1 MRRSLFICSLSILFF
16 LVCTN
21 LYSQINVKSPI
32 SGQWANKQMLII
44 DTSSGGDYFYS
55 VDGSDPENFGFA
67 YDGPVLLDVD
77 GNVTLKIAKIISTN
91 KKETLEIS
99 YSVIQDDGKLK
110 SYSQFISSFFDTSIL
125 NYTSGTDFSIPSE
138 LKFSF
143 EFFPKNFING
153 KTISISEKSVLT
165 RTFPCTILDS
175 STNEKWRF
183 FVKTYPSVSGTF
195 SRRDL
200 PIKIVDWETIEFLDE
215 NLIYKIDGEFW
226 SLPKNPV
233 KLDRN
238 QSHMIS
244 WQSINYEFGN
254 PIESFVL
261 PPKPQ
266 IKITQSEDGEIICT
280 LDGDESYKMSL
291 LGENFLYQELFS
303 EICADVFFGE
313 NVSGTMQIGIFCSGL
328 FQGEIDVPY
337 SINKSPSSA
346 PKIIS
351 DTKNF
356 YTRKDVNLKIQ
367 NDDSN
372 AELYYA
378 ISEPFAISDFSSR
391 LNPNSLELQNVLADD
406 FVKAESS
413 SVSISLKAL
422 KESSVFYK
430 VRAFSKKDSNQSP
443 ISEYSVIID
452 QNYYYDSS
460 SSSSLQEGTLEQPF
474 TDFNSLLQALNST
487 RNSKIFVLGD
497 LVIPSRKYEISSNCI
512 IIGEDDSNII
522 FDKNAQLIIKD
533 SSLDLR
539 KISIK
544 NTKDDELS
552 TMLPLIK
559 GQRSVLSFTD
569 CLIYA
574 EFEKTGSVIDS
585 SNCVV
590 YIENSICAILANSY
604 SCFMTGVNSKIF
616 IEKSNIT
623 ANSETSVL
631 ISFSQSQISC
641 KENTLSVNCK
651 KGRIAEFFESE
662 GVFEKNVFKGEL
674 SKSTSINPIFTD
686 EKCSINFLDNE
697 TYGF

>member
-16 LVCTN
+16 LICTN

-44 DTSSGGDYFYS
+44 DTSSDGDYFYS

-91 KKETLEIS
+91 KKENLEIS
-99 YSVIQDDGKLK
+99 YSVVQDDGNSK
-110 SYSQFISSFFDTSIL
+110 SYSQFISSFFDTGIF

-143 EFFPKNFING
+143 EFFPKNFIDG
-153 KTISISEKSVLT
+153 RTICISEKSVLT
-165 RTFPCTILDS
+165 RSFPCTILDS

-183 FVKTYPSVSGTF
+183 FVKTYPSISGTF

-200 PIKIVDWETIEFLDE
+200 PIKIVDWETVEFLDE

-226 SLPKNPV
+226 SLPKNPI

-266 IKITQSEDGEIICT
+266 IKITQNSDGEIICT
-280 LDGDESYKMSL
+280 LDGDESYKMAL

-372 AELYYA
+372 GELYYA
-378 ISEPFAISDFSSR
+378 ISEPFAILDSSSR
-391 LNPNSLELQNVLADD
+391 LNPNSLELQNVFADD

-413 SVSISLKAL
+413 SISISLKAL

-452 QNYYYDSS
+452 QNYYYDSL

-487 RNSKIFVLGD
+487 RNAKIFVLGD
-497 LVIPSRKYEISSNCI
+497 LVIPTGKYEISSNCI

-522 FDKNAQLIIKD
+522 FDKNAQLVVKD

-585 SNCVV
+585 SSCVV

-616 IEKSNIT
+616 IEKSTIT
-623 ANSETSVL
+623 SNSETSVL
-631 ISFSQSQISC
+631 ISFSQTQISC

-651 KGRIAEFFESE
+651 KGRVAEFFESE

>member
-1 MRRSLFICSLSILFF
+1 MRRSLFSCSLSILFF
-16 LVCTN
+16 LICTN
-21 LYSQINVKSPI
+21 LYSQISVKSPI

-44 DTSSGGDYFYS
+44 DTSSDGDYFYS

-77 GNVTLKIAKIISTN
+77 GNVTLRIAKIISTN

-99 YSVIQDDGKLK
+99 YSVIQDDGNSK
-110 SYSQFISSFFDTSIL
+110 SYSQFISSFFDTGIL

-143 EFFPKNFING
+143 EFFPKNFIDG
-153 KTISISEKSVLT
+153 RTISISEKSVLT
-165 RTFPCTILDS
+165 RNFPCTILDS

-183 FVKTYPSVSGTF
+183 FIKTYPSISGTF

-200 PIKIVDWETIEFLDE
+200 PIKIVDWDTVEFLDE
-215 NLIYKIDGEFW
+215 NLIYKIDDEFW
-226 SLPKNPV
+226 SLPKSPV

-244 WQSINYEFGN
+244 WQSINYDFGN

-266 IKITQSEDGEIICT
+266 IKITQGEDGEIICT
-280 LDGDESYKMSL
+280 LDDDESYKMSL

-313 NVSGTMQIGIFCSGL
+313 NVSGTMKIGIFCSGL
-328 FQGEIDVPY
+328 FQGEMDVPY
-337 SINKSPSSA
+337 FINKSPASA

-378 ISEPFAISDFSSR
+378 ISEPFPISDSSSR
-391 LNPNSLELQNVLADD
+391 LNPSSLELQNVLADD
-406 FVKAESS
+406 FVKVDSS

-422 KESSVFYK
+422 NESSVFYR

-452 QNYYYDSS
+452 QNYYYNSS
-460 SSSSLQEGTLEQPF
+460 SSSTLQEGTLEQPF

-487 RNSKIFVLGD
+487 RNAKIFVLGD
-497 LVIPSRKYEISSNCI
+497 LVIPSGKYEIFSNCI

-522 FDKNAQLIIKD
+522 FDKNAQLIVKD

-585 SNCVV
+585 SSCVV
-590 YIENSICAILANSY
+590 YIKNSICAILAKSY

-616 IEKSNIT
+616 IENSNIT

-631 ISFSQSQISC
+631 ISFSQTQISC
-641 KENTLSVNCK
+641 KENTLSINCK
-651 KGRIAEFFESE
+651 KGRVAEFFESE
-662 GVFEKNVFKGEL
+662 GVFEKNVFKGDL

-686 EKCSINFLDNE
+686 KKCLINFSDNE